1 MNNRYTSDISC
12 CIFYHQLTFYSRQKS
27 EPLQTVNFNYILKTF
42 WLSFF
47 EFQIK
52 LSSRQKKERLQNVQ
66 QSQLMNPSRPT
77 LDEYPD
83 EFQYDENVKSFA
95 CHSQTV
101 SRLHVQETPPG
112 PVLETP
118 LDWDW
123 CHVRETVWKFKNNH
137 SGQTPKFDLENMAKL
152 STLDILWMALLQTV
166 SRQRPERAVSDPH
179 VGRVNRVFH
188 LPLD

>member
-12 CIFYHQLTFYSRQKS
+12 CIFYHQLTFYSRRKS
-27 EPLQTVNFNYILKTF
+27 ESLQTVNFNTILKASR
-42 WLSFF
+42 LSFF

-101 SRLHVQETPPG
+101 SRLNFQEKPPG

-118 LDWDW
+118 LD
-123 CHVRETVWKFKNNH
+123 
-137 SGQTPKFDLENMAKL
+137 
-152 STLDILWMALLQTV
+152 
-166 SRQRPERAVSDPH
+166 
-179 VGRVNRVFH
+179 
-188 LPLD
+188 